1 MPMNQI
7 SRRGWL
13 QTGALLAGA
22 PCACLAQAS
31 NDCCTVPEAPVD
43 GVQIQPGLI
52 TIHLDRTP
60 DLSRTGGSVQ
70 IAVAAPKLPVRLAGS
85 GRNPCSASPQKRP
98 QRRGSLATAP
108 TPT

>member
-60 DLSRTGGSVQ
+60 DLSRTGGAAQ
-70 IAVAAPKLPVRLAGS
+70 IAATPPQFPLLMAPSPTRPLVAPDHTTTHARSPLPSSAPP
-85 GRNPCSASPQKRP
+85 P
-98 QRRGSLATAP
+98 
-108 TPT
+108 

>member
-60 DLSRTGGSVQ
+60 DLSRTGGAPQ
-70 IAVAAPKLPVRLAGS
+70 ILPAPPKMSALLARAGKRQVVSLDQKGTHS
-85 GRNPCSASPQKRP
+85 G
-98 QRRGSLATAP
+98 GSLAFV
-108 TPT
+108 